1 MENRKTSKKRKRLAT
16 DASAAPTVTTKQAHL
31 AALKTT
37 FERYVRLVMNKEQ
50 TPPDIGRK
58 SIETMLEK
66 LKSQKEVSTAPR
78 SATDVSTAPRS
89 ATDVSTGTSPA
100 SLLANN
106 LKDRNPK
113 DPKIKGTIPK

>member
-78 SATDVSTAPRS
+78 SATDVST
-89 ATDVSTGTSPA
+89 GTSPA